1 MLIDEL
7 KKVHADAFTFYLK
20 AHFYHWN
27 VEGPDFPQ
35 YHDFLQNLYQEVFAS
50 VDTLAELIRTLDSYA
65 PGTLTRLKE
74 LTTIEET
81 DDVPDAK
88 TMMTRLLQENN
99 ILRASLLTAY
109 TTADTTGEVGI
120 SNFLQDRIQAHEKHS
135 WMLRSIRLVI

>member
-20 AHFYHWN
+20 AHYYHWN
-27 VEGPDFPQ
+27 VEGPNFPQ

-50 VDTLAELIRTLDSYA
+50 IDSLAELIRTLDSYA

-74 LTTIEET
+74 LTSIEET
-81 DDVPDAK
+81 DDVPDGK

-135 WMLRSIRLVI
+135 WMLRSILK

>member
-50 VDTLAELIRTLDSYA
+50 VDTFAELIRTLDSYA

-81 DDVPDAK
+81 DDVPDAM
-88 TMMTRLLQENN
+88 TMISRLLQENN

-109 TTADTTGEVGI
+109 KTAESTGEVGI
-120 SNFLQDRIQAHEKHS
+120 SNFLQDRIQAHEKHA
-135 WMLRSIRLVI
+135 WMLRSILK

>member
-1 MLIDEL
+1 MLLDEL

-50 VDTLAELIRTLDSYA
+50 IDSLAELIRTLDSYA

-74 LTTIEET
+74 LTSIEET
-81 DDVPDAK
+81 DDVPDAM

-120 SNFLQDRIQAHEKHS
+120 ANFLQDRIQAHEKHS
-135 WMLRSIRLVI
+135 WMLRSIIK

>member
-50 VDTLAELIRTLDSYA
+50 IDSLAELIRTLDSYA

-81 DDVPDAK
+81 EDVPDAK

-109 TTADTTGEVGI
+109 KTADTTGEVGI

-135 WMLRSIRLVI
+135 WMLRSILK

>member
-1 MLIDEL
+1 MLLDEL

-50 VDTLAELIRTLDSYA
+50 IDSLAELIRTLDSYA

-74 LTTIEET
+74 LTSIEET

-109 TTADTTGEVGI
+109 TTAETTGEVGI
-120 SNFLQDRIQAHEKHS
+120 ANFLQDRIQAHEKHS
-135 WMLRSIRLVI
+135 WMLRSIIK

>member
-7 KKVHADAFTFYLK
+7 KKVHADAFTYYLK

-27 VEGPDFPQ
+27 VEGQNFPQ

-74 LTTIEET
+74 LTSIEET
-81 DDVPDAK
+81 DDVPDAM

-120 SNFLQDRIQAHEKHS
+120 ANFLQDRIQAHEKHS
-135 WMLRSIRLVI
+135 WMLRSIIK

>member
-1 MLIDEL
+1 MLLDEL
-7 KKVHADAFTFYLK
+7 KKVHADAFTYYLK

-27 VEGPDFPQ
+27 VEGPNFPQ

-74 LTTIEET
+74 LTSIEET
-81 DDVPDAK
+81 DDVPNAR

-120 SNFLQDRIQAHEKHS
+120 SNFLQDRIQAHEKHA
-135 WMLRSIRLVI
+135 WMLRSILK

>member
-1 MLIDEL
+1 MLVDEL

-20 AHFYHWN
+20 AHYYHWN
-27 VEGPDFPQ
+27 VEGPNFPQ

-50 VDTLAELIRTLDSYA
+50 IDTLAELIRTLDSYA

-74 LTTIEET
+74 LTSIEET

-109 TTADTTGEVGI
+109 TTADSTGEVGI
-120 SNFLQDRIQAHEKHS
+120 ANFLQDRIQAHEKHG
-135 WMLRSIRLVI
+135 WMLRSILK

>member
-27 VEGPDFPQ
+27 VEGPNFPQ

-65 PGTLTRLKE
+65 PGTLTRLRE

-88 TMMTRLLQENN
+88 TMMMRLLQENN

-120 SNFLQDRIQAHEKHS
+120 ANFLQDRIQAHEKHS
-135 WMLRSIRLVI
+135 WMLRSIVK

>member
-27 VEGPDFPQ
+27 VEGTDFPQ

-50 VDTLAELIRTLDSYA
+50 IDSLAELIRTLDSYA

-109 TTADTTGEVGI
+109 KTADTTGEVGI

-135 WMLRSIRLVI
+135 WMLRSILK